1 MDGAN
6 DHSLPLRSPKR
17 RRVNGNLSPAR
28 YSSPDELA
36 GSSDHETPL
45 TYHRRRTSSS
55 NLRRTP
61 TDHRRRS
68 YERSD
73 PDSPD
78 ELDHTTYPTFWHD
91 KNRREGLRPPTAASR
106 HVTPETPRSEI
117 SMLTLPAQSP
127 EYPPL
132 SPATPLPPPPKQA
145 RYLPYRLKMVLRGHK
160 KGVAA
165 VRFSPTGDMIAS
177 CSADTTLRI
186 WSTSTGKCIHTL
198 ADGHLAGISTLAWS
212 PDGRTLASG
221 SDDKSIRLWDSVT
234 GKAYPLQL
242 VGHHNY
248 IYSIAF
254 SPKGNML
261 VSGSYDEAVFLW
273 DVRTARVM
281 RSLPAHSDP
290 VGGVDF
296 TRDGTLIV
304 SCAGDGLIRIW
315 DTATGQCL
323 QTLVHEDRAPVSSV
337 RFSPNMKF
345 VLAWTL
351 DSCVR
356 LWNYVEGRCVKTY
369 QGHKN
374 EKFSLSGAFGVY
386 GDEAGEVGL
395 GEKKAFAV
403 SGSET
408 GELLWWDVQ
417 SKVVLQR
424 ESGHEGCVLGVD
436 TWDQAGLLVSCGL
449 DKTVRVWERMSEAEA
464 EGLAKMEDEVANQ
477 EVVNGI
483 VKEEDV
489 AMKLEDSDV
498 ADGLEHVDIK

>member
-1 MDGAN
+1 MGIDHGPDDGLQK
-6 DHSLPLRSPKR
+6 DHQSGEKSKPLAEAHSAALPNCYIVSL
-17 RRVNGNLSPAR
+17 
-28 YSSPDELA
+28 
-36 GSSDHETPL
+36 
-45 TYHRRRTSSS
+45 
-55 NLRRTP
+55 
-61 TDHRRRS
+61 
-68 YERSD
+68 
-73 PDSPD
+73 SPD

-177 CSADTTLRI
+177 CC
-186 WSTSTGKCIHTL
+186 KCIHTL